1 MSPRP
6 FSKIGVRARFVRVLQ
21 VPPFVP
27 PLADDG
33 NVDSNDDNLHGSAG
47 MGKVTRSYSRFDE
60 PLVEHRDDPE
70 RPPRNVVLRL
80 IALFVTLRLVVLL
93 LTFRPA

>member
-1 MSPRP
+1 MSPRL

-33 NVDSNDDNLHGSAG
+33 NVDSNDDNLHGSTG
-47 MGKVTRSYSRFDE
+47 MGKVGRSYSRFDE
-60 PLVEHRDDPE
+60 PLVEHRDDPASA
-70 RPPRNVVLRL
+70 PRDVVVGL
-80 IALFVTLRLVVLL
+80 IALFVALGLVGLL
-93 LTFRPA
+93 LTFWPG